1 MIMRQGQVSRQT
13 KETAITARVAL
24 DGTGIADI
32 DTGVGFFD
40 HMLTALARHSLIDV
54 ALKAEGDLHI
64 DAHHTV
70 EDCGI
75 VLGRAVAQALG
86 DKAGIERFGAAYVAM
101 DEALV
106 RAALDVSGR
115 AFLVWD
121 VTFTQD
127 RLGTMDAELVQEFF
141 RAFAWEAGLTLHVT
155 QLAGTNNHHIAEA
168 AFKALARALKMALA
182 IDPRRPDAAPSTKG
196 TLSA

>member
-1 MIMRQGQVSRQT
+1 MRQGQVSRQT

-24 DGTGIADI
+24 DGTGAADI
-32 DTGVGFFD
+32 ATGVGFFD

-86 DKAGIERFGAAYVAM
+86 DKAGIERFGAAHVAM

-168 AFKALARALKMALA
+168 AFKALARALKVALA

>member
-24 DGTGIADI
+24 DGTGAADI
-32 DTGVGFFD
+32 ATGVGFFD

-86 DKAGIERFGAAYVAM
+86 DKAGIERFGAAHVAM

-168 AFKALARALKMALA
+168 AFKALARALKVALA

>member
-1 MIMRQGQVSRQT
+1 MRQGQVSRQT